1 MIPPGFLV
9 TRFDVNKL
17 IGVSKDR
24 SRWKNLRAF
33 RSSGEIYLPGDLQT
47 SPWSPLKKKLKSV
60 CSHVTLKAER
70 AEDTILSEAQ
80 MNKILVVEDEQH
92 QRELYAMEL
101 QDEGYEVEQAANG
114 KEAVEKVKNNKYDL
128 VVLDIRMPEMD
139 GIEALGKILS
149 RDKKI
154 PIIIYTAY
162 SNYKSNFMTWT
173 ADAYITKSSNL
184 DELKN
189 KIQEILASRTK

>member
-1 MIPPGFLV
+1 M
-9 TRFDVNKL
+9 
-17 IGVSKDR
+17 S
-24 SRWKNLRAF
+24 
-33 RSSGEIYLPGDLQT
+33 
-47 SPWSPLKKKLKSV
+47 
-60 CSHVTLKAER
+60 
-70 AEDTILSEAQ
+70 
-80 MNKILVVEDEQH
+80 KILIVEDEQH

-101 QDEGYEVEQAANG
+101 QDEGYEVDQAANG
-114 KEAVEKVKNNKYDL
+114 KDAVDKVKAGKYDL
-128 VVLDIRMPEMD
+128 VILDIRMPEMD

-184 DELKN
+184 QELKD
-189 KIQEILASRTK
+189 KIREILSARSK

>member
-1 MIPPGFLV
+1 M
-9 TRFDVNKL
+9 
-17 IGVSKDR
+17 S
-24 SRWKNLRAF
+24 
-33 RSSGEIYLPGDLQT
+33 
-47 SPWSPLKKKLKSV
+47 
-60 CSHVTLKAER
+60 
-70 AEDTILSEAQ
+70 
-80 MNKILVVEDEQH
+80 KILIVEDEQH

-101 QDEGYEVEQAANG
+101 QEEGYEVDQAPNG
-114 KEAVEKVKNNKYDL
+114 KEAVEMVKGNKYDL
-128 VVLDIRMPEMD
+128 VILDIRMPEMD

-184 DELKN
+184 DELKE
-189 KIQEILASRTK
+189 KISELLSTRNQ

>member
-1 MIPPGFLV
+1 M
-9 TRFDVNKL
+9 
-17 IGVSKDR
+17 S
-24 SRWKNLRAF
+24 
-33 RSSGEIYLPGDLQT
+33 
-47 SPWSPLKKKLKSV
+47 
-60 CSHVTLKAER
+60 
-70 AEDTILSEAQ
+70 
-80 MNKILVVEDEQH
+80 KILVVEDEQH

-101 QDEGYEVEQAANG
+101 QDEGYEVDQAANG
-114 KEAVEKVKNNKYDL
+114 REAVDKVKANRYDL

-184 DELKN
+184 DELKG
-189 KIQEILASRTK
+189 KIQEILASKSK

>member
-1 MIPPGFLV
+1 MERFL
-9 TRFDVNKL
+9 
-17 IGVSKDR
+17 I
-24 SRWKNLRAF
+24 F
-33 RSSGEIYLPGDLQT
+33 RGE
-47 SPWSPLKKKLKSV
+47 SM
-60 CSHVTLKAER
+60 R
-70 AEDTILSEAQ
+70 
-80 MNKILVVEDEQH
+80 KILVVEDEQH
-92 QRELYAMEL
+92 QRELYTMEL
-101 QDEGYEVEQAANG
+101 QDEGYEVDQAANG
-114 KEAVEKVKNNKYDL
+114 REAVDKVKANKYDL

-184 DELKN
+184 DELKG
-189 KIQEILASRTK
+189 KIQEILTSKSK

>member
-1 MIPPGFLV
+1 M
-9 TRFDVNKL
+9 
-17 IGVSKDR
+17 S
-24 SRWKNLRAF
+24 
-33 RSSGEIYLPGDLQT
+33 
-47 SPWSPLKKKLKSV
+47 
-60 CSHVTLKAER
+60 
-70 AEDTILSEAQ
+70 
-80 MNKILVVEDEQH
+80 KILVVEDEQH

-101 QDEGYEVEQAANG
+101 QEEGYDVDQASNG
-114 KEAVEKVKNNKYDL
+114 KEAVDMVKSNKYDL
-128 VVLDIRMPEMD
+128 VILDIRMPEMD

-184 DELKN
+184 DELKE
-189 KIQEILASRTK
+189 KINELLSTRNQ

>member
-1 MIPPGFLV
+1 M
-9 TRFDVNKL
+9 
-17 IGVSKDR
+17 S
-24 SRWKNLRAF
+24 
-33 RSSGEIYLPGDLQT
+33 
-47 SPWSPLKKKLKSV
+47 
-60 CSHVTLKAER
+60 
-70 AEDTILSEAQ
+70 
-80 MNKILVVEDEQH
+80 KILVVEDEQH

-101 QDEGYEVEQAANG
+101 QDEGYEVDQASNG
-114 KEAVEKVKNNKYDL
+114 REAVEKVKNEKYDL

-173 ADAYITKSSNL
+173 ADAYLTKSSDL
-184 DELKN
+184 QELKD
-189 KIQEILASRTK
+189 KIRDILSARAL

>member
-1 MIPPGFLV
+1 M
-9 TRFDVNKL
+9 R
-17 IGVSKDR
+17 
-24 SRWKNLRAF
+24 
-33 RSSGEIYLPGDLQT
+33 
-47 SPWSPLKKKLKSV
+47 
-60 CSHVTLKAER
+60 
-70 AEDTILSEAQ
+70 
-80 MNKILVVEDEQH
+80 KILVVEDEQH
-92 QRELYAMEL
+92 QRELYTMEL
-101 QDEGYEVEQAANG
+101 QDEGYEVDQAANG
-114 KEAVEKVKNNKYDL
+114 REAVDKVKANKYDL

-184 DELKN
+184 DELKG
-189 KIQEILASRTK
+189 KIQEILTSKSK

>member
-1 MIPPGFLV
+1 MFLI
-9 TRFDVNKL
+9 FYIN
-17 IGVSKDR
+17 
-24 SRWKNLRAF
+24 
-33 RSSGEIYLPGDLQT
+33 
-47 SPWSPLKKKLKSV
+47 SV
-60 CSHVTLKAER
+60 HYIVEKHQEVA
-70 AEDTILSEAQ
+70 
-80 MNKILVVEDEQH
+80 MKKILIVEDEQH

-101 QDEGYEVEQAANG
+101 QEEGYEVDQAANG
-114 KEAVEKVKNNKYDL
+114 KEAVDKVKVNKYDC

-149 RDKKI
+149 RDKKV

-184 DELKN
+184 KELKD
-189 KIQEILASRTK
+189 KIKKLVSARS